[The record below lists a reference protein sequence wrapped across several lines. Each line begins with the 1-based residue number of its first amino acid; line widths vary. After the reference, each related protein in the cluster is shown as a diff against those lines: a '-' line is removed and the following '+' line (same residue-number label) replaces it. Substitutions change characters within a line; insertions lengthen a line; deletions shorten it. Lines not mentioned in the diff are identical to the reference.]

1 MKRRLGRTRIIP
13 VSRSTYTFSV
23 SMRSVSG
30 LAFLA
35 LPSAEGDG
43 GADGNVPGAG
53 VRGVRGAEPRAM
65 ERHEAGNV

>member
-1 MKRRLGRTRIIP
+1 
-13 VSRSTYTFSV
+13 
-23 SMRSVSG
+23 MRSVSG